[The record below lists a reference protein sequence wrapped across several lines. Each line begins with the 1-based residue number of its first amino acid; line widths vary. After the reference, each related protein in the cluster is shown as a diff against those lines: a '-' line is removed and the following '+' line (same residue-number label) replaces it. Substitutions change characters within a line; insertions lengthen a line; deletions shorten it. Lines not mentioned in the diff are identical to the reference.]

1 MAETIIDGT
10 NFNCVDAIYRAAKIN
25 ANGGKNIRIVN
36 KNSQSALRLS
46 TPVMLTWGASDYV
59 EPGASHGNGKYEMA
73 LQFPTPEYKS
83 QEADLFLEN
92 IKRFESK
99 IREDALKNSKEWF
112 GKQHKSSDIIDE
124 LFTPILKYPKIKGTS
139 EPDLSK
145 APTIKLKVPCY
156 DGSWKVEIYDEE
168 QEKLYPSEQSQYTP
182 LDYLKKGT
190 NLACI
195 IQCAGIWFTN
205 GKFTVTW
212 QLVQALVQ
220 KPRESIVGKCFIKIN
235 SKEKENL
242 KKQLVSEESFEPD
255 EEVISKQQQQQQ
267 QQQATSI
274 DVVDSDEEDDE
285 TPSSTVE
292 PLQTEIV
299 EDEKVEQTQPV
310 EEVIQVKKKVVKK
323 KSSNS

>member
-1 MAETIIDGT
+1 MAETIIEGI

-36 KNSQSALRLS
+36 KSSQSALRLS

-73 LQFPTPEYKS
+73 LQFPTEEYKT
-83 QEADLFLEN
+83 QDAELFLEN
-92 IKRFESK
+92 IKRFEAK
-99 IREDALKNSKEWF
+99 IRDDAFKNSKEWF
-112 GKQHKSSDIIDE
+112 GKQHKSPDIIDE
-124 LFTPILKYPKIKGTS
+124 LFTPMLKYPKIKGTS
-139 EPDLSK
+139 EPDLTK
-145 APTIKLKVPCY
+145 APTIRLKVPCY
-156 DGSWKVEIYDEE
+156 DGDWKVEIYDEE
-168 QEKLYPSEQSQYTP
+168 CSKLYPSKENTQITP

-190 NLACI
+190 NVACI

-235 SKEKENL
+235 PKEKEAL
-242 KKQLVSEESFEPD
+242 KQKVITEESFEPD
-255 EEVISKQQQQQQ
+255 EEVVQKVQQTS
-267 QQQATSI
+267 TSI

-285 TPSSTVE
+285 TPQLKAAEVQ
-292 PLQTEIV
+292 QTEEV
-299 EDEKVEQTQPV
+299 ADEEEQVVPV
-310 EEVIQVKKKVVKK
+310 VQVKKKVVKK
-323 KSSNS
+323 KASSNT

>member
-1 MAETIIDGT
+1 MAETIIEGI

-36 KNSQSALRLS
+36 KSSQSALRLS

-73 LQFPTPEYKS
+73 LQFPTEEYKT
-83 QEADLFLEN
+83 QEAELFLEN
-92 IKRFESK
+92 IKRFEAK
-99 IREDALKNSKEWF
+99 IRDDAFKNSKEWF
-112 GKQHKSSDIIDE
+112 GKQHKSPDIIDE
-124 LFTPILKYPKIKGTS
+124 LFTPMLKYPKIKGTS
-139 EPDLSK
+139 EPDTTK
-145 APTIKLKVPCY
+145 APTIRLKVPCY
-156 DGSWKVEIYDEE
+156 DGDWKVEIYDEE
-168 QEKLYPSEQSQYTP
+168 CSKLYPSKENTQITP

-190 NLACI
+190 NVACI

-235 SKEKENL
+235 PKEKEAL
-242 KKQLVSEESFEPD
+242 KQKVITEESFEPD
-255 EEVISKQQQQQQ
+255 EEVVQKAQQTT
-267 QQQATSI
+267 TSI

-285 TPSSTVE
+285 TPQLKAAEV
-292 PLQTEIV
+292 Q
-299 EDEKVEQTQPV
+299 QTQEV
-310 EEVIQVKKKVVKK
+310 AEEEEEVVPVVQVKKKVVKK
-323 KSSNS
+323 KVSSNA

>member
-1 MAETIIDGT
+1 MAETIIEGI
-10 NFNCVDAIYRAAKIN
+10 NFNCNDAIYRAAKIN

-59 EPGASHGNGKYEMA
+59 EAGASQGNGKYEMA
-73 LQFPTPEYKS
+73 LQFPTPEYNN
-83 QEADLFLEN
+83 QDAELFLEN
-92 IKRFESK
+92 IKRFEAK

-124 LFTPILKYPKIKGTS
+124 LFTPMLKYPKIKGTS
-139 EPDLSK
+139 EPDHYK

-156 DGSWKVEIYDEE
+156 NGDWKVEIYDEE
-168 QEKLYPSEQSQYTP
+168 CNKLFPSKDTPVTP

-190 NLACI
+190 NVACI

-205 GKFTVTW
+205 GKFTITW

-235 SKEKENL
+235 SKEKEAL
-242 KKQLVSEESFEPD
+242 KQKVITEESFEAD
-255 EEVISKQQQQQQ
+255 EEVVPQKVQQSS
-267 QQQATSI
+267 TSI

-285 TPSSTVE
+285 TPPAKEAAV
-292 PLQTEIV
+292 
-299 EDEKVEQTQPV
+299 QPAKEVV
-310 EEVIQVKKKVVKK
+310 EEEVAEEEVVTPVLQVKKKVVKK
-323 KSSNS
+323 KNSNT

>member
-1 MAETIIDGT
+1 MAETIIEGI

-59 EPGASHGNGKYEMA
+59 EPGASQGNGKYEMA
-73 LQFPTPEYKS
+73 LQFPTPEYNN
-83 QEADLFLEN
+83 QDAELFLEN
-92 IKRFESK
+92 IKRFEAK
-99 IREDALKNSKEWF
+99 IRDDAFKNSKEWF
-112 GKQHKSSDIIDE
+112 GKQHKNPDIIDE
-124 LFTPILKYPKIKGTS
+124 LFTPMLKYPKIKGTS
-139 EPDLSK
+139 EPDHSK

-156 DGSWKVEIYDEE
+156 DGDWKVEIYDEE
-168 QEKLYPSEQSQYTP
+168 CSKLYPNKDTPVTP

-190 NLACI
+190 NVACI

-235 SKEKENL
+235 SREKEAL
-242 KKQLVSEESFEPD
+242 KQKFITEESFEPEE
-255 EEVISKQQQQQQ
+255 EEVVQKVQPASTS
-267 QQQATSI
+267 TSI

-285 TPSSTVE
+285 TPPAKEV
-292 PLQTEIV
+292 QAV
-299 EDEKVEQTQPV
+299 V
-310 EEVIQVKKKVVKK
+310 EEDVVDEEVVTPVVQVKKKVVKK
-323 KSSNS
+323 KTVNI

>member
-1 MAETIIDGT
+1 MAETIIEGT
-10 NFNCVDAIYRAAKIN
+10 NFNCADAIYRAAKIN

-59 EPGASHGNGKYEMA
+59 EPGASQGNGKYEMA
-73 LQFPTPEYKS
+73 LQFPTPEYKT
-83 QEADLFLEN
+83 QEAELFLEN
-92 IKRFESK
+92 IKRFEAK
-99 IREDALKNSKEWF
+99 IRDDAFKQSKEWF
-112 GKQHKSSDIIDE
+112 GKQHKNPDIIDE
-124 LFTPILKYPKIKGTS
+124 LFTPMLKYPKIKGTS
-139 EPDLSK
+139 EPDLTK
-145 APTIKLKVPCY
+145 APTIRLKVPCY

-168 QEKLYPSEQSQYTP
+168 CNKLYPSLENPQISP

-190 NLACI
+190 NVACI

-235 SKEKENL
+235 PKEKEAL
-242 KKQLVSEESFEPD
+242 KQKVITEESFEAEE
-255 EEVISKQQQQQQ
+255 EEVVVQKVQSQSNS
-267 QQQATSI
+267 TSI

-285 TPSSTVE
+285 TLGEAAAV
-292 PLQTEIV
+292 Q
-299 EDEKVEQTQPV
+299 QA
-310 EEVIQVKKKVVKK
+310 EEVPAPVVEVVSKKKVVKK
-323 KSSNS
+323 KVLTHKL

>member
-1 MAETIIDGT
+1 MAETIIEGT
-10 NFNCVDAIYRAAKIN
+10 NFNCADAIYRAAKIN

-36 KNSQSALRLS
+36 KSSQSALRLS

-73 LQFPTPEYKS
+73 LQFPTEEYKT
-83 QEADLFLEN
+83 QEAELFLEN
-92 IKRFESK
+92 IKRFEAK
-99 IREDALKNSKEWF
+99 IREDAFKNSKEWF
-112 GKQHKSSDIIDE
+112 GKQHKNPDIIDE
-124 LFTPILKYPKIKGTS
+124 LFTPMLKYPKIKGTS

-145 APTIKLKVPCY
+145 APTIRLKVPCY
-156 DGSWKVEIYDEE
+156 DGDWKVEIYDEE
-168 QEKLYPSEQSQYTP
+168 CSKLFPLKENTQITP

-190 NLACI
+190 NVACI

-235 SKEKENL
+235 PKEKEAL
-242 KKQLVSEESFEPD
+242 KQKVITEESFEPD
-255 EEVISKQQQQQQ
+255 EEVVQKS
-267 QQQATSI
+267 QAATSSI

-285 TPSSTVE
+285 TSPPAKAAEVQ
-292 PLQTEIV
+292 QTEEV
-299 EDEKVEQTQPV
+299 AEDE
-310 EEVIQVKKKVVKK
+310 EEVVVPVVQVKKKVIKK
-323 KSSNS
+323 KSSNA